1 MFEENVELKLIISLL
16 LKELRNYNS
25 EIGKSNTETIKI
37 TQLKQI
43 NSILVKEVAESR
55 IEIEKLKGE
64 NESLKSDQGSKN
76 ASEQFQSLD
85 DQQKNQKRKRPNSS
99 SNAWEITFL
108 NATNNDDSQNE
119 NIEEKAEQEN
129 FIGSKIFS
137 NITISDNDDLNN
149 EICEKNESH
158 YCYLCEKIFLDEHH
172 LNLHCSA
179 VHEGNNE
186 SMKDDKKENQNIETF
201 IIKNIYDKN
210 QPKNVCH
217 ICDQK
222 FCHSRSKRKHLKTM
236 HNVETHYSCDNCDK
250 SFPNFNHLQKHKK
263 EHFKK
268 EKDADNTSKVACH
281 ICGKMFHSIRYMKSH
296 VRDVHQESY
305 KCRECGI
312 SFTRVELNKHISTIH
327 RS

>member
-129 FIGSKIFS
+129 FIVSKIFS
-137 NITISDNDDLNN
+137 NITF
-149 EICEKNESH
+149 EQ
-158 YCYLCEKIFLDEHH
+158 H
-172 LNLHCSA
+172 LHPRLTPKRRA
-179 VHEGNNE
+179 GVR
-186 SMKDDKKENQNIETF
+186 ENVYQ
-201 IIKNIYDKN
+201 
-210 QPKNVCH
+210 
-217 ICDQK
+217 
-222 FCHSRSKRKHLKTM
+222 
-236 HNVETHYSCDNCDK
+236 
-250 SFPNFNHLQKHKK
+250 
-263 EHFKK
+263 
-268 EKDADNTSKVACH
+268 
-281 ICGKMFHSIRYMKSH
+281 
-296 VRDVHQESY
+296 
-305 KCRECGI
+305 
-312 SFTRVELNKHISTIH
+312 
-327 RS
+327 